1 MIAPRQFAVVAL
13 LLGVVSTALAV
24 AYGKHQSRQMFIEL
38 QALNNER
45 DALDIEWGRLQL
57 EQSTLAT
64 PIRIENIAHKRL
76 GMFVPPA
83 DEIVIIKNEAR

>member
-1 MIAPRQFAVVAL
+1 MVAPRQLVGAALLLAVVA
-13 LLGVVSTALAV
+13 TAVAV
-24 AYGKHQSRQMFIEL
+24 AYGKHQSRQLFIRL
-38 QALNNER
+38 QALNAER

-64 PIRIENIAHKRL
+64 PIRIENIARKRL
-76 GMFVPPA
+76 GMFVPSA

>member
-1 MIAPRQFAVVAL
+1 MKSPLRQVGIVALLFAVV
-13 LLGVVSTALAV
+13 VSAVAV
-24 AYGKHQSRQMFIEL
+24 AYGKHQSRQLFIRL
-38 QALNNER
+38 QALNGER

-64 PIRIENIAHKRL
+64 PIRIENIARKRL

-83 DEIVIIKNEAR
+83 DEIVIIRK

>member
-1 MIAPRQFAVVAL
+1 MTMRHMSALVLILAVI
-13 LLGVVSTALAV
+13 SSALAV
-24 AYGKHQSRQMFIEL
+24 ANSKHQSRQLFVEL
-38 QALNNER
+38 QALVSER

-64 PIRIENIAHKRL
+64 PIRIEEIARKRL

-83 DEIVIIKNEAR
+83 DEIVIIKK